1 MAVTLGGSAG
11 ITFPDASNT
20 SAANVS
26 AQFSPY
32 ITDTANVMTIQ
43 NGVKVIGSTGIQ
55 TPLGTFT
62 AARITANITIASDT
76 ANYLLNT
83 VIKLRNK
90 MKAEQLR
97 DAKYKLI
104 REVKK
109 HYALEEFFKTN
120 LSEYKVYASIYRVFE
135 GVSIAKVSE
144 VVQSRYT
151 IVEHLTRKNQKA
163 TETKQEIV
171 ENYLEQDE
179 EVRLL
184 AYKLMIDKFNE
195 KYAGLSQTQKNILK
209 EYINNISNTTTLKAF
224 LVKESK
230 NVDVLLAKIIPTVKD
245 QITAIKLKEVR
256 NILAKFEKIKTI
268 KEEHVLSLLLYHELL
283 KELKNAKQ
291 KA

>member
-1 MAVTLGGSAG
+1 MKKSTHSKIKNTAILFELLTRQVAADTIKGVDKSPALAIIKEYFKAESILAKELMLYQTL
-11 ITFPDASNT
+11 INERYNT
-20 SAANVS
+20 A
-26 AQFSPY
+26 
-32 ITDTANVMTIQ
+32 D
-43 NGVKVIGSTGIQ
+43 K
-55 TPLGTFT
+55 
-62 AARITANITIASDT
+62 